1 MQTLL
6 DNYHANVEK
15 ARQQLRDN
23 HLSSEA
29 AAEKNLT
36 PFELAVER

>member
-15 ARQQLRDN
+15 ARQQLREN
-23 HLSSEA
+23 QLSNEVN
-29 AAEKNLT
+29 AEKNLA